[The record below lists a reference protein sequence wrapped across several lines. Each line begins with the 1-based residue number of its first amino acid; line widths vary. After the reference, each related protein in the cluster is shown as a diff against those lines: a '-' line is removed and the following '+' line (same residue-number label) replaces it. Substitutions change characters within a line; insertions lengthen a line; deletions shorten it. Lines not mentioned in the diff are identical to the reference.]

1 MTFYH
6 AILDN
11 GLHLVGED
19 IPQAQ
24 SVAFG
29 FFVRAGARDETPEV
43 NGVSHFLEHMVF
55 KGTDRYSAEEVN
67 RLFDEVGANY
77 NASTS
82 EEITMFYAAVLP
94 EYLDSTFAV
103 QSAILFPAL
112 RTTDFD
118 TEKQVILEEI
128 GMYDDQPTY
137 VAYDN
142 AMQQHFHGHPLGQ
155 TVLGSRESVG
165 ALTAEQMCAYHQ
177 SRYAADN
184 IVLAVAGKF
193 NWDQII
199 ELARQHC
206 GHWPKGG
213 APRSI
218 TPAVTQPHR
227 LWITRPHLQQQTVV
241 GFCPAPSSSDPR
253 RFAADVVSIIVGDDS
268 NSRLFWEIVDSG
280 AADVAEI
287 NFHEFEGTGAYLTFL
302 SGEPE
307 QTASNLAAIDRV
319 FAEVNQNGVT
329 EGELEVAKTKLA
341 TRLVLRSE
349 RPMGRLGQLG
359 TDWLNR
365 REYRSV
371 ETDLEELRGLTVEK
385 IREVLHAFPLTLQ
398 TVVGVGPAAETTW

>member
-1 MTFYH
+1 MTFH
-6 AILDN
+6 HTILDN

-29 FFVRAGARDETPEV
+29 FFVRSGARDETPEV

-55 KGTDRYSAEEVN
+55 KGTDKYSAEDVN
-67 RLFDEVGANY
+67 RKFDEVGANY

-94 EYLDSTFAV
+94 EYLEETFAV

-112 RTTDFD
+112 RETDFD

-137 VAYDN
+137 VAYDH
-142 AMQQHFHGHPLGQ
+142 AMQQHFTGHPLGQ

-165 ALTAEQMCAYHQ
+165 ALTATQMCNYHR
-177 SRYAADN
+177 SRYATDN

-193 NWDQII
+193 DWAQVV
-199 ELARQHC
+199 ELAKQHC
-206 GHWPKGG
+206 GHWPSGG
-213 APRSI
+213 ASRAV

-227 LWITRPHLQQQTVV
+227 LWMTRPHLQQQTVV

-253 RFAADVVSIIVGDDS
+253 RFAAEVLSIIVGDDS

-280 AADVAEI
+280 DADAAEI
-287 NFHEFEGTGAYLTFL
+287 NFHEFEGTGAFLTFL

-319 FAEVNQNGVT
+319 FTAVNRDGVT
-329 EGELEVAKTKLA
+329 EEELEVAKTKLA
-341 TRLVLRSE
+341 TRLVLRAE

-359 TDWLNR
+359 GDWLTR
-365 REYRSV
+365 REYRSM
-371 ETDLEELRGLTVEK
+371 ETDLEELRSITVASM
-385 IREVLHAFPLTLQ
+385 RNLLNHFPLTLQ
-398 TVVGVGPAAETTW
+398 TVVGVGPNTAIEW

>member
-1 MTFYH
+1 MTFHH
-6 AILDN
+6 AILSN
-11 GLHLVGED
+11 GLHVVGED

-43 NGVSHFLEHMVF
+43 NGVSHFLEHMAF
-55 KGTDRYSAEEVN
+55 KGTDKYSAEDVN

-94 EYLDSTFAV
+94 EYLPETFAV

-112 RTTDFD
+112 READFD

-137 VAYDN
+137 VAYDH
-142 AMQQHFHGHPLGQ
+142 AMQLHFTGHALGQ
-155 TVLGSRESVG
+155 TVLGSRESVS
-165 ALTAEQMCAYHQ
+165 ALTASQMTAYHRG
-177 SRYAADN
+177 RYATEN

-193 NWDQII
+193 DWEQV
-199 ELARQHC
+199 LALANEHC
-206 GHWPKGG
+206 GHWPSGG
-213 APRSI
+213 ASRAVQ
-218 TPAVTQPHR
+218 PAVTQPHR
-227 LWITRPHLQQQTVV
+227 QWITRAHLQQQSVV
-241 GFCPAPSSSDPR
+241 SFCPAPSSSDPR
-253 RFAADVVSIIVGDDS
+253 RFAADVLSIIVGDDS
-268 NSRLFWEIVDSG
+268 NSRLFWEIVDAG
-280 AADVAEI
+280 DADAAEI

-302 SGEPE
+302 GGEPDM
-307 QTASNLAAIDRV
+307 TASNLAAIERV
-319 FAEVNQNGVT
+319 FADVNQNGIT
-329 EGELEVAKTKLA
+329 EDELEVAKTKVA

-371 ETDLEELRGLTVEK
+371 ETDLEELRRLSVADL
-385 IREVLHAFPLTLQ
+385 RAVLDAFPLALQ
-398 TVVGVGPAAETTW
+398 TVVGVGPCPEVTW

>member
-1 MTFYH
+1 MTFH
-6 AILDN
+6 HTILDN

-29 FFVRAGARDETPEV
+29 FFVRAGARDETPAV

-55 KGTDRYSAEEVN
+55 KGTEKYSAEDVN

-82 EEITMFYAAVLP
+82 EETTMFYAAVLP
-94 EYLDSTFAV
+94 EYLPETFAV

-112 RTTDFD
+112 RESDFD

-137 VAYDN
+137 VAYDH
-142 AMQQHFHGHPLGQ
+142 AMQLHFTGHPLGQ

-165 ALTAEQMCAYHQ
+165 ALTAQQMTGYHRA
-177 SRYAADN
+177 RYAAGN

-193 NWDQII
+193 DWDQVIA
-199 ELARQHC
+199 LAQEHC
-206 GHWPKGG
+206 GHWPSGG
-213 APRSI
+213 ATRTVI
-218 TPAVTQPHR
+218 PAVTQEHR
-227 LWITRPHLQQQTVV
+227 QWITRPHLQQQTVV
-241 GFCPAPSSSDPR
+241 SFCPAPSASDPR
-253 RFAADVVSIIVGDDS
+253 RFAADVLSIIVGDDS

-280 AADVAEI
+280 DADVAEI
-287 NFHEFEGTGAYLTFL
+287 NFQDFEGTGAYLTFL
-302 SGEPE
+302 SGEPDM
-307 QTASNLAAIDRV
+307 TASNLAAIERV
-319 FAEVNQNGVT
+319 FAEVNANGVT
-329 EGELEVAKTKLA
+329 EEELEVAKTKVA

-359 TDWLNR
+359 SDWLTR

-371 ETDLEELRGLTVEK
+371 ETDLDELRGLTVAD
-385 IREVLHAFPLTLQ
+385 IRAVLDDFPLSLQ
-398 TVVGVGPAAETTW
+398 TVVGVGPNGEIVW

>member
-1 MTFYH
+1 MTFH
-6 AILDN
+6 HTILDN

-55 KGTDRYSAEEVN
+55 KGTDKYSAEDVN

-94 EYLDSTFAV
+94 EYLPETFAV

-112 RTTDFD
+112 RESDFD

-137 VAYDN
+137 VAYDH
-142 AMQQHFHGHPLGQ
+142 AMQQHFSGHPLGQ

-165 ALTAEQMCAYHQ
+165 ALTSTQMCDYHRA
-177 SRYAADN
+177 RYAAGN

-193 NWDQII
+193 DWPTII
-199 ELARQHC
+199 ELANEHC
-206 GHWPKGG
+206 GHWPAGG
-213 APRSI
+213 ADRLV
-218 TPAVTQPHR
+218 TPAITQPHR
-227 LWITRPHLQQQTVV
+227 LWMTRPHLQQQTVV

-253 RFAADVVSIIVGDDS
+253 RFAAEVLSIIVGDDS

-280 AADVAEI
+280 DADAAEI
-287 NFHEFEGTGAYLTFL
+287 NFHEFEGTGAFLTFL

-319 FAEVNQNGVT
+319 FAAVNRDGVT
-329 EGELEVAKTKLA
+329 VEELEVAKTKLA
-341 TRLVLRSE
+341 TRLVLRAE

-359 TDWLNR
+359 GDWLTR

-371 ETDLEELRGLTVEK
+371 ETDLEELRSITVESM
-385 IREVLHAFPLTLQ
+385 RSLLDHFPLTLQ
-398 TVVGVGPAAETTW
+398 TVVGVGPNTAIEW

>member
-1 MTFYH
+1 MTFH
-6 AILDN
+6 HTILDN

-29 FFVRAGARDETPEV
+29 FFVRSGARDETPDV

-55 KGTDRYSAEEVN
+55 KGTDKYSAEDVN

-82 EEITMFYAAVLP
+82 EETTMFYAAVLP
-94 EYLDSTFAV
+94 EYLAQTFAV

-112 RTTDFD
+112 RETDFD

-137 VAYDN
+137 VAYDH
-142 AMQQHFHGHPLGQ
+142 AMQQHFTGHALGQ

-165 ALTAEQMCAYHQ
+165 ALTATQMCDYHR
-177 SRYAADN
+177 SRYATNN

-193 NWDQII
+193 DWAHIV
-199 ELARQHC
+199 ELAKKHC
-206 GHWPKGG
+206 GHWPSGG
-213 APRSI
+213 APRAV

-227 LWITRPHLQQQTVV
+227 LWMTRPHLQQQTVV

-253 RFAADVVSIIVGDDS
+253 RFAADVLSIIVGDDS

-280 AADVAEI
+280 DADAAEI
-287 NFHEFEGTGAYLTFL
+287 NFHEFEGTGAFLTFL

-307 QTASNLAAIDRV
+307 QTASNLAAINRV
-319 FAEVNQNGVT
+319 FAAVNQDGVT
-329 EGELEVAKTKLA
+329 EEELEVARTKLA
-341 TRLVLRSE
+341 TRLVLRAE

-359 TDWLNR
+359 GDWLSR

-371 ETDLEELRGLTVEK
+371 ETDLEELRGITVESMRALLK
-385 IREVLHAFPLTLQ
+385 EFPLTLQ
-398 TVVGVGPAAETTW
+398 TVVGVGPNTAIEW

>member
-1 MTFYH
+1 MTFH
-6 AILDN
+6 HTILDN

-29 FFVRAGARDETPEV
+29 FFVRSGARDETPEV

-55 KGTDRYSAEEVN
+55 KGTDKYSAEDVN
-67 RLFDEVGANY
+67 RRFDEVGANY

-94 EYLDSTFAV
+94 EYLEETFAV

-112 RTTDFD
+112 RETDFD

-137 VAYDN
+137 VAYDH
-142 AMQQHFHGHPLGQ
+142 AMQQHFTGHPLGQ

-165 ALTAEQMCAYHQ
+165 ALTATQMCNYHR
-177 SRYAADN
+177 SRYATDN

-193 NWDQII
+193 DWANVV
-199 ELARQHC
+199 ELAKQNC
-206 GHWPKGG
+206 GHWPSGG
-213 APRSI
+213 AGRKV

-227 LWITRPHLQQQTVV
+227 LWMTRPHLQQQTVV

-253 RFAADVVSIIVGDDS
+253 RFAAEVLSIIVGDDS

-280 AADVAEI
+280 DADAAEI
-287 NFHEFEGTGAYLTFL
+287 NFHEFEGTGAFLTFL

-319 FAEVNQNGVT
+319 FTAVNRDGVT
-329 EGELEVAKTKLA
+329 EEELEVAKTKLA
-341 TRLVLRSE
+341 TRLVLRAE

-359 TDWLNR
+359 GDWLTR

-371 ETDLEELRGLTVEK
+371 ETDLEELRGITVESM
-385 IREVLHAFPLTLQ
+385 RNLLDHFPLTLQ
-398 TVVGVGPAAETTW
+398 TVVGVGPNTAIEW

>member
-1 MTFYH
+1 MTFHH
-6 AILDN
+6 AILEN
-11 GLHLVGED
+11 GLHVVGED

-29 FFVRAGARDETPEV
+29 FFVRAGARDETPDV
-43 NGVSHFLEHMVF
+43 NGVSHFLEHMAF
-55 KGTDRYSAEEVN
+55 KGTDKYSAEDVN

-82 EEITMFYAAVLP
+82 EEVTMFYAAVLP
-94 EYLDSTFAV
+94 EYLPETFAV

-112 RTTDFD
+112 RESDFD

-137 VAYDN
+137 VAYDH
-142 AMQQHFHGHPLGQ
+142 AMQLHFTGHALGQ

-165 ALTAEQMCAYHQ
+165 ALTATQMCDYHR
-177 SRYAADN
+177 SRYAAGN

-193 NWDQII
+193 DWEEILT
-199 ELARQHC
+199 LAREHC
-206 GHWPKGG
+206 GHWPGDG
-213 APRSI
+213 ASRTV
-218 TPAVTQPHR
+218 TPAETKEHQQ
-227 LWITRPHLQQQTVV
+227 WITRPHLQQQTVV
-241 GFCPAPSSSDPR
+241 SFCPAPSSSDPR
-253 RFAADVVSIIVGDDS
+253 RFAADVLSIIVGDDS

-280 AADVAEI
+280 DADAAEI
-287 NFHEFEGTGAYLTFL
+287 NFQEFEGTGAYLTFL

-307 QTASNLAAIDRV
+307 MTASNLAAIERV
-319 FAEVNQNGVT
+319 FNEVNDRGIT
-329 EGELEVAKTKLA
+329 EEELEVAKTKTA

-359 TDWLNR
+359 GDWLTR

-371 ETDLEELRGLTVEK
+371 ETDLEDLRRLTVAD
-385 IREVLHAFPLTLQ
+385 IRALLDAFPLKLQ
-398 TVVGVGPAAETTW
+398 TVVGVGPNAETTW